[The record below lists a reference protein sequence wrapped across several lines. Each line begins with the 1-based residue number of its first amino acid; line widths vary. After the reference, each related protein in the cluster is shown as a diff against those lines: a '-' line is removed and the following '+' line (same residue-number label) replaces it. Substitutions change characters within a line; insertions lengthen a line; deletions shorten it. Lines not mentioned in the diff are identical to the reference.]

1 MILGTQTR
9 LMTFKHVQKYDAR
22 AETTYPFWLASKNGF
37 SADLP
42 EITHRDQVDRLQNK
56 IEAALRLHKML
67 IVTDKKPRI

>member
-1 MILGTQTR
+1 MILGTEKR
-9 LMTFKHVQKYDAR
+9 LMTFKHVQEYDAK

-37 SADLP
+37 SAGLP

-56 IEAALRLHKML
+56 IQAALEVHKML